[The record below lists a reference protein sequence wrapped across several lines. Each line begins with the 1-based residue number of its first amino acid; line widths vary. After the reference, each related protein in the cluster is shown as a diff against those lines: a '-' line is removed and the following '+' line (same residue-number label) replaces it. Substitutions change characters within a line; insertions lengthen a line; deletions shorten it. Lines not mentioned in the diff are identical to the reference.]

1 MSKGIQ
7 ILYDLPV
14 PDSSVPEPVEG
25 VEGSKVPNCPKGQ
38 KGSEHQIRILDKRA
52 FQNRKSKIENFFIM
66 SFNYQDIRKD
76 FPILDQ
82 TVNNRP
88 WVYFD
93 NAATAQR
100 PLPVLEKISEF
111 SVKTNANIH
120 RGTHTHAIK
129 TTEAYEVARDIVK
142 DFLHAGE
149 REEIIFTH
157 GTTESINL
165 VARSFCE
172 KFVSEGDEII
182 VTEMEHHAN
191 IVPWQ
196 MACERHHAILKIL
209 PFADNGELK
218 TELLESLI
226 SVHTR
231 IIALTH
237 VSNTLGTVNPV
248 KELIRIAHLHNV
260 PVLIDGAQSVPHI
273 SIDVQDL
280 DCDFFAFSGH
290 KIYGPTGIGVLYGKR
305 KWLESMPPF
314 LGGGEMIDRVTFEKT
329 TYAEIPLKFE
339 AGTPHY
345 VGAIAMG
352 TAIQY
357 LQNIGL
363 PTIAEYEHQLLK
375 YATGKLKA
383 LGNVRIFGESD
394 SKSAVICFEL
404 DQIHPFDLG
413 TLLDQLGIAVRTG
426 RLCADPVMDH
436 YNVSAMTRA
445 SFSFYNTMEEVD
457 RFIEAL
463 TRIRSMF

>member
-1 MSKGIQ
+1 
-7 ILYDLPV
+7 
-14 PDSSVPEPVEG
+14 
-25 VEGSKVPNCPKGQ
+25 
-38 KGSEHQIRILDKRA
+38 
-52 FQNRKSKIENFFIM
+52 M

-82 TVNNRP
+82 KVNKRP

-100 PLPVLEKISEF
+100 PVPVIEKIREF
-111 SVKTNANIH
+111 SVNTNSNIH
-120 RGTHTHAIK
+120 RGTHFHAIK
-129 TTEAYEVARDIVK
+129 TTEAYENARDILR

-172 KFVSEGDEII
+172 KYLSEGDEIL

-196 MACERHHAILKIL
+196 MACERHGATLKYI
-209 PFADNGELK
+209 PFDDSGELQSD
-218 TELLESLI
+218 LLGQMITDRTKLFA
-226 SVHTR
+226 V
-231 IIALTH
+231 TH
-237 VSNTLGTVNPV
+237 VANTLGTVNPV
-248 KELIRIAHLHNV
+248 RELIRIAHSRNV
-260 PVLIDGAQSVPHI
+260 PVLVDGAQSVPHI
-273 SIDVQDL
+273 AIDVQDL
-280 DCDFFAFSGH
+280 DCDFYVFSGH

-305 KWLESMPPF
+305 KWLDAMPPF
-314 LGGGEMIDRVTFEKT
+314 LGGGEMIERVTFEKT
-329 TYAEIPLKFE
+329 TYNELPHKFE

-345 VGAIAMG
+345 VGAIALG

-357 LQNIGL
+357 LLQIGL
-363 PTIAEYEHQLLK
+363 DPIATYEHQLLT
-375 YATGKLKA
+375 YATEQMKA
-383 LGNVRIFGESD
+383 LGNIQIFGESP
-394 SKSAVICFEL
+394 KKTGVICFQL

-436 YNVSAMTRA
+436 YGVSAMTRA
-445 SFSFYNTMEEVD
+445 SFAFYNTTEEID
-457 RFIEAL
+457 SFIAAL
-463 TRIRSMF
+463 TRIRTMF

>member
-1 MSKGIQ
+1 M
-7 ILYDLPV
+7 D
-14 PDSSVPEPVEG
+14 
-25 VEGSKVPNCPKGQ
+25 
-38 KGSEHQIRILDKRA
+38 
-52 FQNRKSKIENFFIM
+52 
-66 SFNYQDIRKD
+66 FNYQDIRKD

-82 TVNNRP
+82 QVNKRP

-100 PLPVLEKISEF
+100 PIQVIEKIREF
-111 SVKTNANIH
+111 SVLTNANIH
-120 RGTHTHAIK
+120 RGTHAHAIR
-129 TTEAYEVARDIVK
+129 TTEAYENARDIVK
-142 DFLHAGE
+142 DFLHAKE

-172 KFVSEGDEII
+172 KFLSDGDEII

-196 MACERHHAILKIL
+196 MACERHHTTLKVL
-209 PFADNGELK
+209 PFADDGTLK
-218 TELLESLI
+218 YELLESLI
-226 SVHTR
+226 SDRTKILAV
-231 IIALTH
+231 AH
-237 VSNTLGTVNPV
+237 VSNTLGSVNPI
-248 KELIRIAHLHNV
+248 KEIIRIAHSHNI
-260 PVLIDGAQSVPHI
+260 PVLIDGAQSVPHTI
-273 SIDVQDL
+273 IDVQDL

-305 KWLESMPPF
+305 SWLDTMPPF

-329 TYAEIPLKFE
+329 TYNELPHKFE

-345 VGAIAMG
+345 VGAIG
-352 TAIQY
+352 LGSAIQY
-357 LQNIGL
+357 IQNIGVEK
-363 PTIAEYEHQLLK
+363 IASYEHQLLN
-375 YATGKLKA
+375 YATDQMKLLDNLK
-383 LGNVRIFGESD
+383 IFGES
-394 SKSAVICFEL
+394 SNKTGVICFQL

-436 YNVSAMTRA
+436 FGVTAMTRA
-445 SFSFYNTMEEVD
+445 SFAFYNSTEEID

-463 TRIRSMF
+463 KRIRLMF

>member
-1 MSKGIQ
+1 MP
-7 ILYDLPV
+7 L
-14 PDSSVPEPVEG
+14 
-25 VEGSKVPNCPKGQ
+25 N
-38 KGSEHQIRILDKRA
+38 
-52 FQNRKSKIENFFIM
+52 FQN
-66 SFNYQDIRKD
+66 IRKD

-82 TVNNRP
+82 QVNNRP

-93 NAATAQR
+93 NAATTQR
-100 PLPVLEKISEF
+100 PLAVIEKIREY
-111 SVKTNANIH
+111 SVLTNANIH
-120 RGTHTHAIK
+120 RGTHAHAIK
-129 TTEAYEVARDIVK
+129 TTEAYEYARDIVK
-142 DFLHAGE
+142 DFIHAKE

-165 VARSFCE
+165 VAHSFCE
-172 KFVSEGDEII
+172 KFLSEGDEII

-196 MACERHHAILKIL
+196 MACERHHAILKVL

-218 TELLESLI
+218 SELLETLI
-226 SVHTR
+226 SDRTR
-231 IIALTH
+231 IIAVAH
-237 VSNTLGTVNPV
+237 VSNTLGTLNPV
-248 KELIRIAHLHNV
+248 KELIAAAHRHNI
-260 PVLIDGAQSVPHI
+260 PVLVDGAQSVPHI
-273 SIDVQDL
+273 TIDVQDL

-305 KWLESMPPF
+305 TFLDAMPPF

-329 TYAEIPLKFE
+329 TYNELPHKFE

-363 PTIAEYEHQLLK
+363 ENIAAYEHQLLT
-375 YATGKLKA
+375 YATGKMKA
-383 LGNVRIFGESD
+383 LGNLQIFGEAHA
-394 SKSAVICFEL
+394 KTGVICFKL

-436 YNVSAMTRA
+436 YDITAMTRA
-445 SFSFYNTMEEVD
+445 SFAFYNTIEEID
-457 RFIEAL
+457 RFTEAL

>member
-1 MSKGIQ
+1 
-7 ILYDLPV
+7 
-14 PDSSVPEPVEG
+14 
-25 VEGSKVPNCPKGQ
+25 
-38 KGSEHQIRILDKRA
+38 
-52 FQNRKSKIENFFIM
+52 M

-100 PLPVLEKISEF
+100 PIPVIEKIREYSIE
-111 SVKTNANIH
+111 TNANIH
-120 RGTHTHAIK
+120 RGTHAHAIK
-129 TTEAYEVARDIVK
+129 TTEAYEAARDIVK
-142 DFLHAGE
+142 DFIHAKE

-165 VARSFCE
+165 VAHSFCE
-172 KFVSEGDEII
+172 KFLSVGDEII

-196 MACERHHAILKIL
+196 MACERHKAILKVI
-209 PFADNGELK
+209 PFADSGELK
-218 TELLESLI
+218 VELLETLNSDR
-226 SVHTR
+226 TK
-231 IIALTH
+231 IIAVTH
-237 VSNTLGTVNPV
+237 VSNTLGTVNPI
-248 KELIRIAHLHNV
+248 KELIRVAHLHNL

-273 SIDVQDL
+273 PIDVQDL

-305 KWLESMPPF
+305 KWLDAMPPF

-329 TYAEIPLKFE
+329 TYNELPFKFE

-345 VGAIAMG
+345 VGAIGMG

-357 LQNIGL
+357 IQNIGL
-363 PTIAEYEHQLLK
+363 EAIATYEHQLLT
-375 YATGKLKA
+375 YATGRMKA
-383 LGNVRIFGESD
+383 LGNLQIFGESPV
-394 SKSAVICFEL
+394 KSGVICFQL

-413 TLLDQLGIAVRTG
+413 TLLDQLGVAVRTG

-436 YNVSAMTRA
+436 YGVSAMTRA
-445 SFSFYNTMEEVD
+445 SFAFYNTEEEID

>member
-1 MSKGIQ
+1 
-7 ILYDLPV
+7 
-14 PDSSVPEPVEG
+14 
-25 VEGSKVPNCPKGQ
+25 
-38 KGSEHQIRILDKRA
+38 
-52 FQNRKSKIENFFIM
+52 M

-82 TVNNRP
+82 TVINRP

-100 PLPVLEKISEF
+100 PIQVIEKVREYSIL
-111 SVKTNANIH
+111 TNSNIH
-120 RGTHTHAIK
+120 RGTHAHAIK
-129 TTEAYEVARDIVK
+129 TTEAYEAARDIVK
-142 DFLHAGE
+142 DFIHAKE

-165 VARSFCE
+165 VAHSFCE
-172 KFVSEGDEII
+172 KFLTAGDEII

-196 MACERHHAILKIL
+196 MACERHGAILKVI
-209 PFADNGELK
+209 PFAENGELK
-218 TELLESLI
+218 TELMETLI
-226 SVHTR
+226 SDRTKIV
-231 IIALTH
+231 AVTH
-237 VSNTLGTVNPV
+237 VSNTLGTVNPI
-248 KELIRIAHLHNV
+248 KALIRIAHLHNL

-273 SIDVQDL
+273 PIDVQDL

-305 KWLESMPPF
+305 KWLDVMPPF

-329 TYAEIPLKFE
+329 TYNELPHKFE

-345 VGAIAMG
+345 VGAIGMG

-357 LQNIGL
+357 IQNIGL
-363 PTIAEYEHQLLK
+363 EAIANYEHQLLT
-375 YATGKLKA
+375 YATEKMKA
-383 LGNVRIFGESD
+383 LGNLQLFGESPV
-394 SKSAVICFEL
+394 KSGVICFQL

-436 YNVSAMTRA
+436 YGVTAMTRA
-445 SFSFYNTMEEVD
+445 SFAFYNTKEEID
-457 RFIEAL
+457 RFVEAL

>member
-1 MSKGIQ
+1 
-7 ILYDLPV
+7 
-14 PDSSVPEPVEG
+14 
-25 VEGSKVPNCPKGQ
+25 
-38 KGSEHQIRILDKRA
+38 
-52 FQNRKSKIENFFIM
+52 M

-82 TVNNRP
+82 TVINRP

-100 PLPVLEKISEF
+100 PIQVIEKVREYSIL
-111 SVKTNANIH
+111 TNANIH
-120 RGTHTHAIK
+120 RGTHAHAIK
-129 TTEAYEVARDIVK
+129 TTEAYEAARDVVK
-142 DFLHAGE
+142 DFIHAKE

-165 VARSFCE
+165 VAHSFCE
-172 KFVSEGDEII
+172 KFLSAGDEII

-196 MACERHHAILKIL
+196 MACERHGAILKVI
-209 PFADNGELK
+209 PFAENGELK
-218 TELLESLI
+218 TELMETLI
-226 SVHTR
+226 SDRTKIV
-231 IIALTH
+231 AVTH
-237 VSNTLGTVNPV
+237 VSNTLGTVNPI
-248 KELIRIAHLHNV
+248 KALIRIAHLHNL

-273 SIDVQDL
+273 PIDVQDL

-305 KWLESMPPF
+305 KWLDAMPPF

-329 TYAEIPLKFE
+329 TYNELPHKFE

-345 VGAIAMG
+345 VGAIGMG

-357 LQNIGL
+357 IQNIGL
-363 PTIAEYEHQLLK
+363 EAIANYEHQLLT
-375 YATGKLKA
+375 YATEKMKA
-383 LGNVRIFGESD
+383 LGNLQIFGESLT
-394 SKSAVICFEL
+394 KSGVICFQL

-436 YNVSAMTRA
+436 YGVTAMTRA
-445 SFSFYNTMEEVD
+445 SFAFYNTEEEID

>member
-1 MSKGIQ
+1 
-7 ILYDLPV
+7 
-14 PDSSVPEPVEG
+14 
-25 VEGSKVPNCPKGQ
+25 
-38 KGSEHQIRILDKRA
+38 
-52 FQNRKSKIENFFIM
+52 M

-82 TVNNRP
+82 QVNDRP
-88 WVYFD
+88 WIYFD

-100 PLPVLEKISEF
+100 PLPVIEKIRDF
-111 SVKTNANIH
+111 SVQTNANIH
-120 RGTHTHAIK
+120 RGTHAHAIK
-129 TTEAYEVARDIVK
+129 TTEAYENARDTVK
-142 DFLHAGE
+142 DFLHANE

-172 KFVSEGDEII
+172 KFLSEGDEIV

-196 MACERHHAILKIL
+196 MSCERHGALLKVV
-209 PFADNGELK
+209 PFTDNGELK
-218 TELLESLI
+218 MELLETLI
-226 SVHTR
+226 SVRTK
-231 IIALTH
+231 IVAVPH
-237 VSNTLGTVNPV
+237 VSNTLGTVNLI
-248 KELIRIAHLHNV
+248 KEIIRIAHLHNV
-260 PVLIDGAQSVPHI
+260 PVLVDGAQSVPHI
-273 SIDVQDL
+273 PIDVQDL
-280 DCDFFAFSGH
+280 DCDFFVFSGH
-290 KIYGPTGIGVLYGKR
+290 KLYGPTGIGVLYGKR
-305 KWLESMPPF
+305 NWLEDMPPF

-329 TYAEIPLKFE
+329 TYNELPHKFE

-345 VGAIAMG
+345 VGAIGLG

-357 LQNIGL
+357 IQNIGL
-363 PTIAEYEHQLLK
+363 DHIVAYEHQLLS
-375 YATGKLKA
+375 YATEKMKA
-383 LGNVRIFGESD
+383 LGNLRIFGETPV
-394 SKSAVICFEL
+394 KSGIICFQL

-436 YNVSAMTRA
+436 FGVTAMTRA
-445 SFSFYNTMEEVD
+445 SFAFYNTMEEID

>member
-1 MSKGIQ
+1 
-7 ILYDLPV
+7 
-14 PDSSVPEPVEG
+14 
-25 VEGSKVPNCPKGQ
+25 
-38 KGSEHQIRILDKRA
+38 
-52 FQNRKSKIENFFIM
+52 M

-100 PLPVLEKISEF
+100 PIPVIEKIREYSIE
-111 SVKTNANIH
+111 TNANIH
-120 RGTHTHAIK
+120 RGTHAHAIK
-129 TTEAYEVARDIVK
+129 TTEAYEAARDIVK
-142 DFLHAGE
+142 DFIHAKE

-165 VARSFCE
+165 VAHSFCE
-172 KFVSEGDEII
+172 KFLSAGDEII

-196 MACERHHAILKIL
+196 MACERHKAILKVI
-209 PFADNGELK
+209 PFADSGELK
-218 TELLESLI
+218 VELLETLI
-226 SVHTR
+226 SDRTK
-231 IIALTH
+231 IIAVTH
-237 VSNTLGTVNPV
+237 VSNTLGTVNPI
-248 KELIRIAHLHNV
+248 KELIRVAHLHNL

-273 SIDVQDL
+273 PIDVQDL

-305 KWLESMPPF
+305 KWLDAMPPF

-329 TYAEIPLKFE
+329 TYNELPFKFE

-345 VGAIAMG
+345 VGAIGMG

-357 LQNIGL
+357 IQNIGL
-363 PTIAEYEHQLLK
+363 EAIATYEHQLLT
-375 YATGKLKA
+375 YATGRMKA
-383 LGNVRIFGESD
+383 LGNLQIFGESPV
-394 SKSAVICFEL
+394 KSGVICFQL

-413 TLLDQLGIAVRTG
+413 TLLDQLGVAVRTG

-436 YNVSAMTRA
+436 YGVSAMTRA
-445 SFSFYNTMEEVD
+445 SFAFYNTEEEID